1 MRLFVAV
8 NFSPELKDR
17 LENTIEDLKAAGAKG
32 NFTRRENLHLTL
44 AFIGETDRADPAARA
59 LEAVEAA
66 PFELRTGGIG
76 WFRRRGG
83 YLFWAGAEPTSPLLH
98 LHRRVCAAL
107 TAQGFGIEQREY
119 TPHITLG
126 RRVTVPQGFDA
137 KASVRAPGA
146 AMPVESIAL
155 MKSERIDGRL
165 TYTKIYEKPLT

>member
-17 LENTIEDLKAAGAKG
+17 LENTIEDMKAAGAKG

-44 AFIGETDRADPAARA
+44 AFIGETDRADAAARA
-59 LEAVEAA
+59 MDAVKAT
-66 PFELRTGGIG
+66 PFELCISGIG
-76 WFRRRGG
+76 WFWRRGG
-83 YLFWAGAEPTSPLLH
+83 YLFWAGAEPAPPLLH
-98 LHRRVCAAL
+98 LYRRVCAAL
-107 TAQGFGIEQREY
+107 TEHGFAIEQREY

-155 MKSERIDGRL
+155 MKSERIYGRL